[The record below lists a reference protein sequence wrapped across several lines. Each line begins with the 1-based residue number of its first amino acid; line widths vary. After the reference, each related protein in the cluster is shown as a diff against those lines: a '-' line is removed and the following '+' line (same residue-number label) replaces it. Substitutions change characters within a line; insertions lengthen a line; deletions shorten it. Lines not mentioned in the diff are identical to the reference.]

1 MKKIG
6 FFLLALFLSV
16 AVFAE
21 EKSKASNSNF
31 MIYDLILLEMP
42 GKIVKSGALDLSSE
56 QMILI
61 SKEVQPLMHEV
72 YQSKIN
78 EVFGLEK
85 RAQKLLL
92 QGKGK
97 EELKGLLDEIAHM
110 KREAIDIKI
119 DAYNM
124 FQRILTKEQWQKYLE
139 IKKNIK

>member
-16 AVFAE
+16 SVFAE